1 MANNLRP
8 ASSINDLR
16 TQAHMQLSARLES
29 LDLTPLLIRTLGNNL
44 PASILPYLIWE
55 LDMMIPSV
63 PMQALG
69 VTPQTIIQNALPLHK
84 IMGTPGAISQ
94 ALSLCGFNAALFEGQ
109 ASWGGSSYPSNQ
121 GWAVFRVGVSGS
133 GQSPIG
139 TIDGSNCV
147 FSLPSIPV
155 GSSLRV
161 FYNGLLQRPGVDY
174 TSAGT
179 GLTMAFAPALNSSL
193 CILMRKATDGTPLYF
208 DAVVPT
214 VSGSN
219 LVLPDA
225 PISIELYRNGLF
237 QSMGASP
244 DQLGYMSTIINFF
257 KPARCLL
264 DSVFAE
270 IGTDYSILD
279 GNVIVPSVP
288 IGSASF
294 LAWGTY
300 AGTGVAPNFADWI
313 TPTGTFDGTNKVFT
327 LPQAPNPA
335 ASLRLYRGYQ
345 LLKSGGVDFAL
356 SGATITYTIAPPPT
370 ATHIAFY
377 RY

>member
-29 LDLTPLLIRTLGNNL
+29 IDLTPLLIRTLGNNL

-69 VTPQTIIQNALPLHK
+69 VTSQTIIQNALPLHK

-94 ALSLCGFNAALFEGQ
+94 ALSLCGFNATLFEGQ
-109 ASWGGSSYPSNQ
+109 ASWGGSSYPSNL

-139 TIDGSNCV
+139 VIDGSNQV
-147 FSLPSIPV
+147 FSLPAVPV
-155 GSSLRV
+155 GNSLRV
-161 FYNGLLQRPGVDY
+161 FYNGLLQPTTSY
-174 TSAGT
+174 TTSGT
-179 GLTMAFAPALNSSL
+179 GLTMSFAPALNSSL
-193 CILMRKATDGTPLYF
+193 CVLMRKASDGTPLYF

-219 LVLPDA
+219 LVLPEA
-225 PISIELYRNGLF
+225 PISIELYRNGVV
-237 QSMGASP
+237 QSMGANP
-244 DQLGYMSTIINFF
+244 TQLGYMATIISFF

-264 DSVFAE
+264 DSVFVQS
-270 IGTDYSILD
+270 GDDYYILD
-279 GNVIVPSVP
+279 GNIIVPSVP

-300 AGTGVAPNFADWI
+300 AGSGTEPNFADWI
-313 TPTGTFDGTNKVFT
+313 TPTGTLNGTNKVFT
-327 LPQAPNPA
+327 LPQAPNPV
-335 ASLRLYRGYQ
+335 ASLRLYRGWQ
-345 LLKSGGVDFAL
+345 VLKPGGVDFTL
-356 SGATITYTIAPPPT
+356 SGNTITYTIAPPPT
-370 ATHIAFY
+370 ATHLAFY

>member
-29 LDLTPLLIRTLGNNL
+29 IDLTPLLIRTLGNNL

-69 VTPQTIIQNALPLHK
+69 VTAQTIIQNALPLHK
-84 IMGTPGAISQ
+84 IMGTPGAIVQ
-94 ALSLCGFNAALFEGQ
+94 ALGLCGFTATPYEGQ
-109 ASWGGSSYPSNQ
+109 ASWGGSSYPASQ
-121 GWAVFRVGVSGS
+121 GWAVFRVGVNGS
-133 GQSPIG
+133 GQAPIG
-139 TIDGSNCV
+139 VIDGVNRSFN
-147 FSLPSIPV
+147 LPAVPV
-155 GSSLRV
+155 GNSLRV
-161 FYNGLLQRPGVDY
+161 FYNGILQPTTNY
-174 TSAGT
+174 ATSGT
-179 GLTMAFAPALNSSL
+179 GLTNYFSPAMNSSRCVL
-193 CILMRKATDGTPLYF
+193 LRKSSDGTPLYF

-219 LVLPDA
+219 LVLPQT

-237 QSMGASP
+237 QSMGATP
-244 DQLGYMSTIINFF
+244 AQLGYMSTIINFF

-264 DSVFAE
+264 DSVFSE
-270 IGTDYSILD
+270 SGDDYYILD
-279 GNVIVPSVP
+279 GNTILPSVP
-288 IGSASF
+288 IGGASF

-300 AGTGVAPNFADWI
+300 AESGTEPNFADWI
-313 TPTGTFDGTNKVFT
+313 TPTGTLNGTNKVFT
-327 LPQAPNPA
+327 LPQAPNPP
-335 ASLRLYRGYQ
+335 ASLRLYRGWQ
-345 LLKSGGVDFAL
+345 VLKPGGVDFTL

-370 ATHIAFY
+370 ATHLAFY